1 MEPWK
6 LEPARDH
13 GLPPVDRF
21 RSLQRESGL
30 ISTVLHRAWW
40 STVRLYLR
48 LWHSLRIEGREHLP
62 AGPPF
67 VMVANHASHLD
78 ALVLAAALSH
88 EHRDRIFPI
97 AAGDVFFETPAA
109 SAFSALMLNA
119 LPMWRKKCG
128 PHHMQQ
134 LRERLLGDPCAYIL
148 FPEGTRSRDGTMASF
163 KAGLG
168 MLVAET
174 DVPVIPCCLEGCYH
188 AMPPDA
194 RLPRRRPIGL
204 SIGRPLTFSDVP
216 HEREGWK
223 SVAARVEEAVRGLKD
238 ECRKSNDERMTK
250 PE

>member
-1 MEPWK
+1 MDPWK

-13 GLPPVDRF
+13 GLAPTERF
-21 RSLQRESGL
+21 RSLKRESGL

-40 STVRLYLR
+40 SSVRVYMGV
-48 LWHSLRIEGREHLP
+48 WHSLRIEGREHLP
-62 AGPPF
+62 TTPPY

-97 AAGDVFFETPAA
+97 AAGDVFFETPVA

-128 PHHMQQ
+128 PHHMEQ

-148 FPEGTRSRDGTMASF
+148 FPEGTRSRDGTMGAF

-168 MLVAET
+168 MLVAGT
-174 DVPVIPCCLEGCYH
+174 SVPVIPCCLAGCYD
-188 AMPPDA
+188 AMPPEA
-194 RLPRRRPIGL
+194 RLPRRSPIRL
-204 SIGRPLTFSDVP
+204 SIGPPLTFP
-216 HEREGWK
+216 ETQHEGTGWRH
-223 SVAARVEEAVRGLKD
+223 VAAKMEAAVKALAGPVA
-238 ECRKSNDERMTK
+238 EG
-250 PE
+250 PQAG